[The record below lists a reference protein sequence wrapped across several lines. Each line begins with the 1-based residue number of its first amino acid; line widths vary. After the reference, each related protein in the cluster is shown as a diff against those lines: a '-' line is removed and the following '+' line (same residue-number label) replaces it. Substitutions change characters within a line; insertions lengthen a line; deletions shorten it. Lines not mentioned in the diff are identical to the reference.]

1 MNTFGTNFRV
11 EIFGESH
18 GVRIGVIVDGC
29 PAGIPLCENDFT
41 EDLQRRRSGGLG
53 STPRIEADLPSIVS
67 GVYDMESLLS
77 DENYKMWFDFDTI
90 CVGEWNTNASPSYNF
105 TRGVGDTG
113 IPIESL

>member
-1 MNTFGTNFRV
+1 MNTFGINFRV

-53 STPRIEADLPSIVS
+53 STPRIEADLSTIVS
-67 GVYDMESLLS
+67 GVFEG
-77 DENYKMWFDFDTI
+77 KT
-90 CVGEWNTNASPSYNF
+90 
-105 TRGVGDTG
+105 
-113 IPIESL
+113 